1 MQRPRYLPDN
11 FTLSLLATVA
21 LASLLPCSGVWGDIF
36 GVLTKVAVGA
46 MFFLHG
52 VRLSGDAVRQGALH
66 WRLHACVLATT
77 FVLYPLLGL
86 ALGPIAGL
94 VTTPELYLG
103 ILFLC
108 ALPSTIQSSIAL
120 TSLARGNVPAA
131 VCSASASTMIGIFV
145 TPLIAGMLMAT
156 HGSPAAALS
165 SIGPVVAQLL
175 LPFIAGQVARRW
187 IGAWVG
193 RHKPML
199 SHIDRGTVLLVVYT
213 AFSASVIQGLW
224 QRLPLPALA
233 GLVAL
238 IALLLALA
246 IVLARLGARWLGLGT
261 TDEVTIVFCGA
272 QKSLASGVPMAQV
285 LFAADLVGAV
295 VLPVMLYHPMQLM
308 VCAAIAQRYARCD
321 GGAAKAVVPKR
332 V

>member
-11 FTLSLLATVA
+11 FTLSLLATVV
-21 LASLLPCSGVWGDIF
+21 LASLFPCSGVWGDVF

-46 MFFLHG
+46 LFFLHG
-52 VRLSGDAVRQGALH
+52 VKLSGDAVRQGALH
-66 WRLHACVLATT
+66 WRLHACILAST

-86 ALGPIAGL
+86 ALQPMAAL

-103 ILFLC
+103 VLFLC

-175 LPFIAGQVARRW
+175 LPFLAGQLARRW

-193 RHKPML
+193 RHKAVL
-199 SHIDRGTVLLVVYT
+199 SHVDRGAVLLVVYT

-238 IALLLALA
+238 VATLLALA
-246 IVLARLGARWLGLGT
+246 LMLARLGARRLGLGT
-261 TDEVTIVFCGA
+261 GDEVTIVFCGA
-272 QKSLASGVPMAQV
+272 QKSLASGVPIAQV

-308 VCAAIAQRYARCD
+308 VCATIAQRYARRD
-321 GGAAKAVVPKR
+321 GGVGLEAAAER
-332 V
+332 A

>member
-11 FTLSLLATVA
+11 FTLSLLATVG
-21 LASLLPCSGVWGDIF
+21 LASLFPCSGVWGDVF
-36 GVLTKVAVGA
+36 GVLTKIAVGA
-46 MFFLHG
+46 LFFLHG
-52 VRLSGDAVRQGALH
+52 VKLSGAAVRQGALH
-66 WRLHACVLATT
+66 WRLHACILAST

-86 ALGPIAGL
+86 ALGPIAAL

-145 TPLIAGMLMAT
+145 APLIAGMLMVT
-156 HGSPAAALS
+156 HGSPAATLS

-175 LPFIAGQVARRW
+175 LPFIGGQLARRW

-193 RHKPML
+193 RHKAVL
-199 SHIDRGTVLLVVYT
+199 SHIDRGAILLVVYT

-224 QRLPLPALA
+224 QRLPLAALA
-233 GLVAL
+233 GLAAL
-238 IALLLALA
+238 VALLLALA
-246 IVLARLGARWLGLGT
+246 LVLARLGARRLGMGT
-261 TDEVTIVFCGA
+261 ADEATIVFCGA
-272 QKSLASGVPMAQV
+272 QKSLASGVPIAQV
-285 LFAADLVGAV
+285 LFAADLIGAV

-308 VCAAIAQRYARCD
+308 VCAAIAQRYARRD
-321 GGAAKAVVPKR
+321 GAAGLAAAPER
-332 V
+332 A

>member
-21 LASLLPCSGVWGDIF
+21 LASLLPCSGIWGDVF

-66 WRLHACVLATT
+66 WRLHACVLGTT

-187 IGAWVG
+187 IGDWVG
-193 RHKPML
+193 RHKRML

-246 IVLARLGARWLGLGT
+246 ITLARLGARRLGLGT
-261 TDEVTIVFCGA
+261 GDEVTIVFCGA

-308 VCAAIAQRYARCD
+308 VCTAIAQRYARRD
-321 GGAAKAVVPKR
+321 GGAVKSMAPKR